1 VHSIRNSNTRRRT
14 SGPVFVQI
22 AEDQEDEVV
31 PGQLAQ
37 NTDISKESNQR
48 PPESVVEVITMD
60 KENAGPDEHEHD
72 ESVTV
77 DKPKRKTRKR
87 RSISQ
92 QSGRK
97 KKRPSNESVL
107 SLAEEPLRD
116 EAASRRVE
124 EELEWETMI
133 DDDSSLLPEVTSK
146 TSAPSNTLTKKR
158 RKRKSIVIKPRRRK
172 QSGEFSI
179 YTAVSLPGL
188 PHDGK
193 ARVRDIAQQ
202 LIPADPTAIV
212 QSHRTTGRRMSGIS
226 DAGTPSS
233 GPTYEPEMEG
243 DETYV
248 DEAISPEKPTPKA
261 PSKKRNAKVR
271 KGRLSESNGQSSS
284 SRQADPSSGVK
295 KSSKPTFPIVTH
307 RMTNISALPTIH
319 DDAEDDLNPA
329 ADTSS
334 AKTKFTDRSTPN
346 AVDVLAQICREI
358 ISNTLSK
365 QSSTSSTT
373 SARELKRKRTAIE
386 AFGSEIDS
394 RLFDMS
400 VAIEHRLTLEARV
413 KKAKKAKTDAQN
425 EWMEI
430 RRQREEIA
438 IRCDDVRARNLRAEV
453 DGKETYELS
462 KQLHGLEMMVEKP
475 ELDAVDFEG
484 GGLEFMLRHVA
495 MTVSGAAGGGVG
507 LLDRVKEY
515 NRQLERTALVLEG
528 RNLD

>member
-1 VHSIRNSNTRRRT
+1 
-14 SGPVFVQI
+14 VQI
-22 AEDQEDEVV
+22 AEDPEDEVA

-37 NTDISKESNQR
+37 NTGISKESNQR
-48 PPESVVEVITMD
+48 PPESNVEVIMMD
-60 KENAGPDEHEHD
+60 KENAGPDEHERD

-87 RSISQ
+87 RSIGQ
-92 QSGRK
+92 QSRRK
-97 KKRPSNESVL
+97 KKRPSNESLL
-107 SLAEEPLRD
+107 SLAEEPLQD

-133 DDDSSLLPEVTSK
+133 DDDSGLLPEVTSK
-146 TSAPSNTLTKKR
+146 TSAPSKILTKKQ
-158 RKRKSIVIKPRRRK
+158 RKWKSIVIKPRRRK
-172 QSGEFSI
+172 GSGESSI
-179 YTAVSLPGL
+179 YSTVSLPGL

-193 ARVRDIAQQ
+193 ARVQDMAQQ
-202 LIPADPTAIV
+202 LMPADPTARV
-212 QSHRTTGRRMSGIS
+212 QYRRTTGGISGIS
-226 DAGTPSS
+226 DVGTPSS
-233 GPTYEPEMEG
+233 GPAYEPEMEG

-248 DEAISPEKPTPKA
+248 DEAVSPEKPTPKA
-261 PSKKRNAKVR
+261 PPKKRNAKVR
-271 KGRLSESNGQSSS
+271 KGRRSESNGQSSS

-295 KSSKPTFPIVTH
+295 KPSKPTFPIVTH
-307 RMTNISALPTIH
+307 RMTNISALPTIN
-319 DDAEDDLNPA
+319 DDAEDDFNSA
-329 ADTSS
+329 TDTSS
-334 AKTKFTDRSTPN
+334 VKTKFTDRSAPN
-346 AVDVLAQICREI
+346 AVDVLAQFCRET

-365 QSSTSSTT
+365 QSGTSSTT

-438 IRCDDVRARNLRAEV
+438 IRCDDVRARNLRAEA

-462 KQLHGLEMMVEKP
+462 EQLHGLEMMVEKP

-495 MTVSGAAGGGVG
+495 MTVSSAAGGGVG

-528 RNLD
+528 RDLD

>member
-14 SGPVFVQI
+14 SGPVFVHI
-22 AEDQEDEVV
+22 AEDPEDEVV

-48 PPESVVEVITMD
+48 PPESDVEVITID
-60 KENAGPDEHEHD
+60 KENTGPDEHERD
-72 ESVTV
+72 ESVTA

-87 RSISQ
+87 RSIGQ

-107 SLAEEPLRD
+107 SLAEELLQD

-124 EELEWETMI
+124 EELEWETMV
-133 DDDSSLLPEVTSK
+133 DDDSSLLPEVASE
-146 TSAPSNTLTKKR
+146 TSAPSNTLSKKR

-179 YTAVSLPGL
+179 YSAVSLPVL
-188 PHDGK
+188 PHDSK
-193 ARVRDIAQQ
+193 TRIRDTAQQ
-202 LIPADPTAIV
+202 LIPADPTARV
-212 QSHRTTGRRMSGIS
+212 QYHRTTRRISGIS
-226 DAGTPSS
+226 NAGTPSS

-248 DEAISPEKPTPKA
+248 DEAVSPEKPTPKV
-261 PSKKRNAKVR
+261 PSKKRNAKVK
-271 KGRLSESNGQSSS
+271 KGRRSESDGQSHS

-295 KSSKPTFPIVTH
+295 KSSKPTFPILTH
-307 RMTNISALPTIH
+307 RMTNISALPTIN
-319 DDAEDDLNPA
+319 DDAEDDPNPA
-329 ADTSS
+329 TDTSS
-334 AKTKFTDRSTPN
+334 AKTKFTDRSAPN
-346 AVDVLAQICREI
+346 AVDILAQICRET

-365 QSSTSSTT
+365 QSGTSSTT
-373 SARELKRKRTAIE
+373 SARELKRKRAAIE
-386 AFGSEIDS
+386 AFRSEIDS

-400 VAIEHRLTLEARV
+400 IAIEHRLTLEARV

-430 RRQREEIA
+430 QRQREEIA
-438 IRCDDVRARNLRAEV
+438 IRCDDVRARNLRAEA

-462 KQLHGLEMMVEKP
+462 EQLHGLEMMVEKP